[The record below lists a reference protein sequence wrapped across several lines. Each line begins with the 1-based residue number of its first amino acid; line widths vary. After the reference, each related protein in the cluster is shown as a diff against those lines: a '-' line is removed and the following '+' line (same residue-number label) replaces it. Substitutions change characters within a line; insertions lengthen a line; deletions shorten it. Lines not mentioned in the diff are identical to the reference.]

1 MTKNVNFRFLS
12 FMFESINLD
21 YFRIVVKMSETN
33 HIKKLK
39 KSPKFLL
46 AVYRNRECKISY
58 MPK

>member
-1 MTKNVNFRFLS
+1 MTKNVT
-12 FMFESINLD
+12 IDNLFANSGAIKHD
-21 YFRIVVKMSETN
+21 FYRIGVKLSETN